1 MGTNKNVVVSFSIAI
16 LLLLSLLLLLT
27 YNSKCN
33 QSHNTAGPAMQS
45 SQNFYNVGNYSNTPE
60 PFYIEKFSEAEPFT
74 QEEQFN
80 NPGGL
85 PVPKGEIAKW
95 EKEHDGA
102 KRAICKRWKNMGLD
116 TTVYELNNGK
126 VKCNDVNAD
135 TAPERTPEQI
145 AAANAAYKN
154 LKNNNTS
161 KPASIPAS
169 KPASAKSNINNGVG
183 NFRKYQPFTD
193 YGEGMNIE
201 EGFNNYEEGMTVEQM
216 ADLAS
221 VQMSNEVSPQWSARA
236 NQQTQNSPMMS
247 SQGPAGSFNGDSSFQ
262 PVSNMGGGMGGG
274 GGGSNQQGMQSCF
287 PRDRLTADDL
297 LPKDAADSK
306 WAQINPS
313 GGGNI
318 SDQNYL
324 TAGYHVGV
332 NTVGQSLRNANLQ
345 LRSEI
350 PNPQDAVGPWMIS
363 TIEPDLR
370 QNTLEIGSSISY

>member
-33 QSHNTAGPAMQS
+33 QSHNTAGPMMQNS
-45 SQNFYNVGNYSNTPE
+45 YNVGNYSKGPE
-60 PFYIEKFSEAEPFT
+60 PFYFEKFTQNEPFATAHSAPSAPMRQENYANGRDESFGT
-74 QEEQFN
+74 QN
-80 NPGGL
+80 
-85 PVPKGEIAKW
+85 
-95 EKEHDGA
+95 
-102 KRAICKRWKNMGLD
+102 
-116 TTVYELNNGK
+116 
-126 VKCNDVNAD
+126 
-135 TAPERTPEQI
+135 
-145 AAANAAYKN
+145 
-154 LKNNNTS
+154 
-161 KPASIPAS
+161 
-169 KPASAKSNINNGVG
+169 
-183 NFRKYQPFTD
+183 
-193 YGEGMNIE
+193 
-201 EGFNNYEEGMTVEQM
+201 VEPM

-221 VQMSNEVSPQWSARA
+221 VQMSNEVSSQWSARA
-236 NQQTQNSPMMS
+236 NQQTQNAPMMS
-247 SQGPAGSFNGDSSFQ
+247 SQGQGQGPAGSFNGDSSYQ
-262 PVSNMGGGMGGG
+262 PVSNMGGGMGGMG
-274 GGGSNQQGMQSCF
+274 GGMGAGAGGSNQQGMQSCF

>member
-1 MGTNKNVVVSFSIAI
+1 MGTNKNVAVSFSIAI

-33 QSHNTAGPAMQS
+33 QSHNTAGPMMQNS
-45 SQNFYNVGNYSNTPE
+45 YNVGNYSKGPE
-60 PFYIEKFSEAEPFT
+60 PFYFEKFTQNEPFA
-74 QEEQFN
+74 QEGEQFYN
-80 NPGGL
+80 RQPL
-85 PVPKGEIAKW
+85 SDEQKKLKI
-95 EKEHDGA
+95 KE
-102 KRAICKRWKNMGLD
+102 
-116 TTVYELNNGK
+116 YENF
-126 VKCNDVNAD
+126 
-135 TAPERTPEQI
+135 
-145 AAANAAYKN
+145 
-154 LKNNNTS
+154 
-161 KPASIPAS
+161 
-169 KPASAKSNINNGVG
+169 G
-183 NFRKYQPFTD
+183 NY
-193 YGEGMNIE
+193 N
-201 EGFNNYEEGMTVEQM
+201 EGMTVEQM

-221 VQMSNEVSPQWSARA
+221 VQTSNEVSPQWSARA
-236 NQQTQNSPMMS
+236 NQQTQNSHMMS
-247 SQGPAGSFNGDSSFQ
+247 SQGQGPAGSFNGDSSFQ
-262 PVSNMGGGMGGG
+262 PVSNMGGMGAGA
-274 GGGSNQQGMQSCF
+274 GGSNQQGMQSCF